1 MVGPSNSEDLSS
13 RLDLSN
19 PLHLQNSDFSSDTI
33 ISVKLTGTDNYRVWA
48 AAMKKILHIKS
59 VLLMARSSHHLYPQK
74 IKKSCVSQ
82 QEPLEITKAPNV
94 TESNMKAPASEGRA
108 LPADKEPGMRMN
120 DGAPTTSI
128 EESMDCK
135 SESRLKHGLKRGVQ
149 RQLGAT
155 FKDGKGPRI
164 WDTFAHQFL
173 GKITNEDNGDVGDGF
188 YHCYKPMPNFTS
200 STLCVDQLLHYVED
214 VKM

>member
-1 MVGPSNSEDLSS
+1 MLPLLHQTISISYPNYNTNHCFTSEQPQSPKIAQASFFLLSFGYKRPVYIKENVCS
-13 RLDLSN
+13 RD
-19 PLHLQNSDFSSDTI
+19 Q
-33 ISVKLTGTDNYRVWA
+33 G
-48 AAMKKILHIKS
+48 
-59 VLLMARSSHHLYPQK
+59 
-74 IKKSCVSQ
+74 
-82 QEPLEITKAPNV
+82 KAPDV
-94 TESNMKAPASEGRA
+94 IESNMKAPTSEGRA

-120 DGAPTTSI
+120 DGAPTTSR

-149 RQLGAT
+149 SRVNGFRFMQYEGAT
-155 FKDGKGPRI
+155 FEDGKGPRI

-173 GKITNEDNGDVGDGF
+173 GKITNKDNGDVGDGF